1 MKRLLPYVIL
11 ALAFHAIILS
21 TDFSW
26 LRFSPNLTPAA
37 KSLSI
42 TLSATRPQNRKA
54 NAAIP
59 NKAPEKQ
66 IEPSFKQKPRE
77 YPDSM
82 PTPARIE
89 HSAQL
94 QKPLPAMP
102 QKKIVKKAQ
111 QKKSLKALT
120 YKKQHIKTIEAAQ
133 AANDPQRHIPLK
145 AETKIFSTASSDY
158 KPVRKALPAD
168 TAFIKKD
175 QRVSDEFS
183 EPTTTAAMLPYTQ
196 SDDTLSGAVFKLARP
211 LYKQNT
217 APPYPRK
224 ARRLG
229 FEGVVMLKVLID
241 ENGRVDDLTVLK
253 SSGHSVLDRAASSAV
268 RKWLFEPG
276 TEGGIKKKM
285 WVKIPVRFDL
295 K

>member
-1 MKRLLPYVIL
+1 MKRLLPYVIM
-11 ALAFHAIILS
+11 ALAFHAIVLS

-26 LRFSPNLTPAA
+26 LRFSPNLAPAA

-42 TLSATRPQNRKA
+42 TLSTTRPQNRKA
-54 NAAIP
+54 NAAVL
-59 NKAPEKQ
+59 NMAPEKQ

-77 YPDSM
+77 YLDSM
-82 PTPARIE
+82 PAPARVE
-89 HSAQL
+89 HSTQL
-94 QKPLPAMP
+94 QKPLQATP
-102 QKKIVKKAQ
+102 QKKIVIKAR

-120 YKKQHIKTIEAAQ
+120 YKKQHIKTIEANPPASSTK
-133 AANDPQRHIPLK
+133 PHIPFK

-158 KPVRKALPAD
+158 KPVRKALPAG

-175 QRVSDEFS
+175 QRVSDGFP
-183 EPTTTAAMLPYTQ
+183 EPTTTAAMLPETQ
-196 SDDTLSGAVFKLARP
+196 SDDNLSGAVLKLARP

-229 FEGVVMLKVLID
+229 YEGTVMLKVLID

-253 SSGHSVLDRAASSAV
+253 SSGHTVLDRAALSAA

-295 K
+295 N

>member
-1 MKRLLPYVIL
+1 VKRLLPYVIM

-21 TDFSW
+21 ADFSW
-26 LRFSPNLTPAA
+26 LRFSSNLTPAA

-42 TLSATRPQNRKA
+42 TLSADTRQKRET
-54 NAAIP
+54 
-59 NKAPEKQ
+59 PERQ
-66 IEPSFKQKPRE
+66 LEPSFNQKPRKD
-77 YPDSM
+77 PNAM
-82 PTPARIE
+82 PAPARVE
-89 HSAQL
+89 HTAQL
-94 QKPLPAMP
+94 QKPLPATP
-102 QKKIVKKAQ
+102 PDNIVKKAR

-120 YKKQHIKTIEAAQ
+120 LKKRPIKTIEASQ
-133 AANDPQRHIPLK
+133 TANDTKRHIPSK
-145 AETKIFSTASSDY
+145 TETTISSTPSSVN
-158 KPVRKALPAD
+158 KLVHRPLPAHS
-168 TAFIKKD
+168 ALIKKTH
-175 QRVSDEFS
+175 RVPDGSS
-183 EPTTTAAMLPYTQ
+183 EPTTTAAMLPDTQ
-196 SDDTLSGAVFKLARP
+196 SEDTLSGAVLKLARP

-229 FEGVVMLKVLID
+229 YEGIVMLKVLID

-253 SSGHSVLDRAASSAV
+253 SSGHTILDHAASSAV

-276 TEGGIKKKM
+276 TEGGIKKRM

>member
-1 MKRLLPYVIL
+1 MKRLLPCVIL

-21 TDFSW
+21 IDFSW
-26 LRFSPNLTPAA
+26 LRFAPRPTLAA
-37 KSLSI
+37 KSLTI
-42 TLSATRPQNRKA
+42 TLSANKSQKRKA
-54 NAAIP
+54 QAAVP
-59 NKAPEKQ
+59 QEQSEKKL
-66 IEPSFKQKPRE
+66 EKNPAAV
-77 YPDSM
+77 
-82 PTPARIE
+82 PTPERID

-94 QKPLPAMP
+94 QKPLPVAP
-102 QKKIVKKAQ
+102 QKNIVKKVRP
-111 QKKSLKALT
+111 KKSLKALT
-120 YKKQHIKTIEAAQ
+120 FKKQQIKAIEATQ
-133 AANDPQRHIPLK
+133 AESPPEPQ
-145 AETKIFSTASSDY
+145 
-158 KPVRKALPAD
+158 PVRQPLPANTD
-168 TAFIKKD
+168 FIKKTQHVPD
-175 QRVSDEFS
+175 GFS
-183 EPTTTAAMLPYTQ
+183 ESTTTATILPDAQ
-196 SDDTLSGAVFKLARP
+196 SDNTLSVPVLKLARP

-229 FEGVVMLKVLID
+229 YEGIVMLKVLIN

-253 SSGHSVLDRAASSAV
+253 SSGHNVLDRAALAAV